1 MASPYRST
9 LDALIPALSGGLD
22 PMMGYQLLQDAQ
34 NARMERRTY
43 LDQLREEEEAE
54 REARRVQRQQTFGAL
69 GGQLFESAAGGMPLP
84 AAQSQLDFLLEATPG
99 VGPRMEGRL
108 EGLLKQAYPRQQIPM
123 GPDMLT
129 AAREGGAG
137 QAPAAP
143 ISRPGPRMQQSP
155 MFVPPPV
162 EPSAMPELPD
172 LAGIDVPVTGPAGF
186 AQIDPNTGKPME
198 STLGRSVAQKATEA
212 ASAGVPQEE
221 AVGLIAQA
229 LLQDGYGPEV
239 IASAQQQVAMIYAT
253 TPPVPTTPR
262 PQARP
267 GQQAGG
273 GGVGTQATA
282 SYPRGGMQIT
292 GEGDTWVAKLM
303 DLLGFM

>member
-9 LDALIPALSGGLD
+9 LDALIPALSGGLS
-22 PMMGYQLLQDAQ
+22 PELAYGIFQDAQ
-34 NARMERRTY
+34 QARQERRSY
-43 LDQLREEEEAE
+43 LDQLREQEEAE
-54 REARRVQRQQTFGAL
+54 RAARQAQRQQTFGAL

-108 EGLLKQAYPRQQIPM
+108 EGLLEQAYPRQRVPI

-143 ISRPGPRMQQSP
+143 VTRPGPQMQQSP
-155 MFVPPPV
+155 MFVPPPI

-172 LAGIDVPVTGPAGF
+172 LAGIEVPVTGPAGF
-186 AQIDPNTGKPME
+186 AQLDPNTGKPMQ

-212 ASAGVPQEE
+212 ASAGVPQAE
-221 AVGLIAQA
+221 AVELIAGA
-229 LLQDGYGPEV
+229 LLQDGYGPDV

-253 TPPVPTTPR
+253 TPPVPTPR
-262 PQARP
+262 PQSRP

-273 GGVGTQATA
+273 GAPGTQATA
-282 SYPRGGMQIT
+282 SYPRAGVQST
-292 GEGDTWVAKLM
+292 EGEGYTYIQKLM